1 MLRYVT
7 VLKISLTIKD
17 MEKQEELRVA
27 HMHLKEHREI
37 TDEFG
42 DCFGE
47 DRWNSKYANGLGN
60 SNTKLQKQMW
70 GGMFWLVICFIFAWN
85 PLGMKNGLA
94 TLENS
99 LAVLT
104 LTYTYLGLV
113 FLLLGY
119 VCRENAYFSI
129 TVCTRMFIAA
139 LNIIAKNWNQLECLQ
154 WEDG

>member
-47 DRWNSKYANGLGN
+47 DR
-60 SNTKLQKQMW
+60 
-70 GGMFWLVICFIFAWN
+70 
-85 PLGMKNGLA
+85 
-94 TLENS
+94 
-99 LAVLT
+99 
-104 LTYTYLGLV
+104 
-113 FLLLGY
+113 
-119 VCRENAYFSI
+119 
-129 TVCTRMFIAA
+129 
-139 LNIIAKNWNQLECLQ
+139 
-154 WEDG
+154 